1 MSAKQYLLQ
10 LLDALEQM
18 PKVEGF
24 PDWRICELFDAG
36 EKMLE
41 ECTMALGAIVHHE
54 NYERNK

>member
-1 MSAKQYLLQ
+1 MTAKEYLLQ
-10 LLDALEQM
+10 LLDLLEQV

-24 PDWRICELFDAG
+24 PNWRICELFDAR

-41 ECTMALGAIVHHE
+41 ECTMALGAIVHQE